1 MKPYKGLLLLSLSAF
16 SVEGSELNEL
26 GDLSGGIYS
35 SEATSTNL
43 DGSVVVGASAA
54 TLGTEAFSWTEIN
67 GITSLG
73 DLAGGIVYSFARGV
87 STDGLVIVGI
97 SHSGSGYQAFK
108 WDSGGGMVGLGDL
121 PGGIFYSDARAT
133 NNDGSVIVGTSNS
146 ALGYEAFRWTNATG
160 IVGLG
165 DFSGGIYSSQAVA
178 VNSDGS
184 VVAGFGTNAS
194 GTEAFRWTSATGLVG
209 LGDLTGGTY
218 LSVATAINSDG
229 SVIAGYSEGAS
240 GREAFKWT
248 STTGMVGLG
257 DLEGGIYH
265 SLAKGISANGLVI
278 VGTAN
283 NGLGTEAFVWTE
295 HTGMV
300 SLSKWL
306 TNEEGGIPGWT
317 NTEAGAISADGY
329 VLVGHGTN
337 ASGKEA
343 FIAKLKSGFISIDD
357 YNSTLN
363 SLRSI
368 NYFNAY
374 KSKNI
379 IQSKKAYNK
388 TNFWIKTNRS
398 DTKNTQII
406 NNDTSK
412 EVGFT
417 YQKNGKLFYTIYT
430 GTSSDSSGLI
440 YNGKLESRAEYV
452 GLDIHFQTIQAFPLW
467 ITASFLNTSNKININ
482 RSYENLGAVEG
493 SVSNTKQN
501 IKSYNVKA
509 QVHNIVET
517 KTNLKINPFVNYNR
531 TEIKTDGFAETQG
544 GFPATFNASKTSQ
557 EELSLEVGIQ
567 YKVNKKN
574 TVSASIEKVS
584 NIGDS
589 SNNIEGEVIDL
600 YDFKFNNK
608 LDSSW
613 VKAHLGFAYTFEKHQ
628 FTFDVNSSSYGDEIN
643 THYGLKYSFSF

>member
-1 MKPYKGLLLLSLSAF
+1 MKPYKGLLLLYLSAF
-16 SVEGSELNEL
+16 SVNGSELIEL

-54 TLGTEAFSWTEIN
+54 ALGTEAFSWTQLT

-108 WDSGGGMVGLGDL
+108 WESGTGMVGIGDL
-121 PGGIFYSDARAT
+121 PGGIFYSDAKAT

-146 ALGYEAFRWTNATG
+146 ALGYEAFRWTSATG

-165 DFSGGIYSSQAVA
+165 DFAGGIYSSQAVA

-184 VVAGFGTNAS
+184 VVAGFGTNAL
-194 GTEAFRWTSATGLVG
+194 GTEAFKWTSATGLVG

-218 LSVATAINSDG
+218 LSVATAISSDG
-229 SVIAGYSEGAS
+229 SVIAGYSEGTL

-257 DLEGGIYH
+257 DLEGGIYQ
-265 SLAKGISANGLVI
+265 SLARGISADGHVI

-283 NGLGTEAFVWTE
+283 NSLGTEAFIWTE

-306 TNEEGGIPGWT
+306 INEEGGIPGWT
-317 NTEAGAISADGY
+317 NTEASAISADGY
-329 VLVGHGTN
+329 VVVGHGTN
-337 ASGKEA
+337 ASGKAA

-363 SLRSI
+363 SLSNI
-368 NYFNAY
+368 NYFSSY
-374 KSKNI
+374 KAKNI
-379 IQSKKAYNK
+379 IQSKKKYNK
-388 TNFWIKTNRS
+388 TTFWIKSNRS
-398 DTKNTQII
+398 DTKNAQI
-406 NNDTSK
+406 NNNATTK

-417 YQKNGKLFYTIYT
+417 YKKNGNLFYTFYT
-430 GTSSDSSGLI
+430 GTTSDSSTLS
-440 YNGKLESRAEYV
+440 YDGKFKSKANYL
-452 GLDIHFQTIQAFPLW
+452 GFDIHFQAIPTFPLW
-467 ITASFLNTSNKININ
+467 ITASFLNTSNEININ
-482 RSYENLGAVEG
+482 RAYENLGVVEG
-493 SVSNTKQN
+493 SVSNTQQN

-509 QVHNIVET
+509 QVRNIVAT
-517 KTNLKINPFVNYNR
+517 KTNIQVNPFVNYNR
-531 TEIKTDGFAETQG
+531 TEIKTDGFSESEG

-557 EELSLEVGIQ
+557 EELSLGVGFQ
-567 YKVNKKN
+567 YNINKNN
-574 TVSASIEKVS
+574 TVFSSIEKVS

-589 SNNIEGEVIDL
+589 SNNMEGEVIDL
-600 YDFKFNNK
+600 YDFKFNNR
-608 LDSSW
+608 LDNTW
-613 VKAHLGFAYTFEKHQ
+613 LKAHLGFSYTSKKHQ
-628 FTFDVNSSSYGDEIN
+628 FTFDVNSSSYGDKIN
-643 THYGLKYSFSF
+643 TNYGLKYSFSF